1 MSTVAQRYFTAT
13 DERLR
18 NVEPTWWGAVVT
30 DERFPDVYD
39 LNYARVTTSSPDLGL
54 DDVVKELEPALRR
67 AGSRHVQ
74 IVVLDP
80 DGAPGLLEQ
89 ATAAG
94 LRLSSDNVMELR
106 GATLPPRPGTDDLPL
121 VEEADPEAPEFA
133 DLLRRAYR
141 EFEVTQEHVVEQ
153 LLRWNREVL
162 APSGRRYFVVRE
174 GGDVAGTGAFH
185 LAGGVAYVDDI
196 VTFAA
201 FRRRGVA
208 SAIVRRLIREAGV
221 VGAEATFLLA
231 DQPGPMRLY
240 RSLGFEEA
248 GRVHGLLGGI
258 DLIAAAAKTR
268 QPG

>member
-39 LNYARVTTSSPDLGL
+39 LNYARVTTSSPDLTLG
-54 DDVVKELEPALRR
+54 DVWRELESALRR
-67 AGSRHVQ
+67 TRSRHVQ

-80 DGAPGLLEQ
+80 DGAPRLVEQ

-94 LRLSSDNVMELR
+94 LRLSSDTVMELR
-106 GATLPPRPGTDDLPL
+106 GATPPPDAGDLPQ
-121 VEEADPEAPEFA
+121 VEEDDPEAPEFA
-133 DLLRRAYR
+133 DLLRRAYA

-162 APSGRRYFVVRE
+162 APSGRRYFVVRMD
-174 GGDVAGTGAFH
+174 GDVAGTGALH

-201 FRRRGVA
+201 YRRRGVA
-208 SAIVRRLIREAGV
+208 SAIIRRLIAEAGE

-231 DQPGPMRLY
+231 DQPGPMKLY
-240 RSLGFEEA
+240 RSLGFEET

-258 DLIAAAAKTR
+258 DLLAPPGGTR
-268 QPG
+268 TPG